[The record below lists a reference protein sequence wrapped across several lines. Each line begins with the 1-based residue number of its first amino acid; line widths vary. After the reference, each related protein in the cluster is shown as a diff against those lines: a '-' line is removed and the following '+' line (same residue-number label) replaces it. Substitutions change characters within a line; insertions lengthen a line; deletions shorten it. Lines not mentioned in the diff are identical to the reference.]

1 MEREAFEHW
10 LDGYGRAWETR
21 DPDAAVEL
29 FSEDALYEETPL
41 SEPMRGR
48 DAIHEYWSGVPHA
61 QENVDFEHE
70 IVTLTG
76 NTGIALWRASYDP
89 LPSGGERVAID
100 GVLFASFDEHGR
112 CSRFREWWHST
123 RPPAS

>member
-1 MEREAFEHW
+1 MEREAFEDW
-10 LDGYGRAWETR
+10 LDRYGKAWETR
-21 DPDAAVEL
+21 DPIGAVAL

-48 DAIHEYWSGVPHA
+48 DAILEYWSNVPRS
-61 QENVDFEHE
+61 QENITFEHE
-70 IVTLTG
+70 IVTITG

-89 LPSGGERVAID
+89 LPDAGERVAID
-100 GVLFASFDEHGR
+100 GVLFASFDENDR

-123 RPPAS
+123 QPPSF